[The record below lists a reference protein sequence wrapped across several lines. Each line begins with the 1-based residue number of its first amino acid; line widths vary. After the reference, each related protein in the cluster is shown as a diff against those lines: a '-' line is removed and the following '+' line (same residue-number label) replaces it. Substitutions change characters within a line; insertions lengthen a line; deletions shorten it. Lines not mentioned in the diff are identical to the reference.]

1 MDSKILINEVNRI
14 CEIMTLTKTKHLL
27 NEGVSDNLVD
37 IIVTFLS
44 KGNDEL
50 INLGVKNID
59 ELQSLIKNFPTANVL
74 DQKSILKTIITGL
87 GDVAIKNIAKS
98 TVDDVTTGIGKV
110 MNDRTTQ
117 YIEFYKKGIMTYDD
131 VITQISDDIT
141 NLMSKSSDELISLK
155 NSLTDVIKTKVKTS
169 LDNAKTGVDNPTL
182 KSSNPQSYLD
192 NLSNEELESK
202 IGSYSWK
209 NIGHTQELYSGWKFH
224 IFGEDIKDAVYLQD
238 VLKPVIDKYQSSAKV
253 GGTYQQT
260 ADAFKPGGVQ
270 YGKQG
275 VTIYVPPNVING
287 GRQQEMLAD
296 IQSALSGYNKGGTIS
311 GDQAITPNIHYRYEL
326 MGPIPKGGIDYGTYG
341 KMYSTNTGGP
351 YKPSDVDDIFT
362 TKVSDDVVPSP
373 KIVTNGFLS
382 TKFGDTSK
390 INWDVITNAKNMS
403 DYDVIINDAMNSG
416 DFSKISRSG
425 FEEYGIPNFREYLM
439 DIYNKK

>member
-14 CEIMTLTKTKHLL
+14 CEIITLSETKHLL

-192 NLSNEELESK
+192 NLSSCPRRRMNRR
-202 IGSYSWK
+202 
-209 NIGHTQELYSGWKFH
+209 GW
-224 IFGEDIKDAVYLQD
+224 
-238 VLKPVIDKYQSSAKV
+238 
-253 GGTYQQT
+253 
-260 ADAFKPGGVQ
+260 
-270 YGKQG
+270 
-275 VTIYVPPNVING
+275 
-287 GRQQEMLAD
+287 
-296 IQSALSGYNKGGTIS
+296 LS
-311 GDQAITPNIHYRYEL
+311 R
-326 MGPIPKGGIDYGTYG
+326 
-341 KMYSTNTGGP
+341 
-351 YKPSDVDDIFT
+351 
-362 TKVSDDVVPSP
+362 
-373 KIVTNGFLS
+373 
-382 TKFGDTSK
+382 
-390 INWDVITNAKNMS
+390 
-403 DYDVIINDAMNSG
+403 
-416 DFSKISRSG
+416 
-425 FEEYGIPNFREYLM
+425 
-439 DIYNKK
+439 